1 MSGVIEQPRHLC
13 MLSAKQSVVAIERAV
28 PIVHAGPGCSG
39 KLWSGL
45 SFCNGFQ
52 GSGYAGGGAVPS
64 TNTGEKEVVFGGE
77 ERLRGVIEGALKVMD
92 ADLFVVLTGC
102 TSDIVGDDT
111 GQVVREFR
119 EQGIPIVYA
128 ETGGFK
134 GSSFVGHEA
143 LLEAVITQLLDPAAP
158 EKAPNLV
165 NVFASVPYLD
175 PFWSGNLEALRELLA
190 GLGLEAN
197 ILFGPGSGGIEA
209 WRKIPAARFNLVVS
223 PWVGLKAARFLEER
237 YGTPFLHY
245 PVLPIGGTET
255 SRFLA
260 TVGEFA
266 DVDRGKR
273 AAFIRK
279 EEERFYYYLERSADF
294 ILEFRYDLPGRF
306 ITVCDAL
313 YALGVSRFLVNDL
326 GLLPGRQFITDQTP
340 TEHRESLRAEFA
352 ALSPSV
358 AAQVTFTP
366 DGGEVQRELRAT
378 KHHQPP
384 LIIGST
390 WDKDIAAELKGYQV
404 SLSLPV
410 TDRLVLDRS
419 YVGYRGG
426 LRLAEDIYAAILGSY
441 Q

>member
-77 ERLRGVIEGALKVMD
+77 ERLRSVIEGALKVMD

-143 LLEAVITQLLDPAAP
+143 LLEAVITQLLDPAPP

-209 WRKIPAARFNLVVS
+209 WRKIPPPAS
-223 PWVGLKAARFLEER
+223 IWWYPPGWGLKRHGFWKSVTALLSSIIRCSPSAGRKRAVSWPRSASSPAL
-237 YGTPFLHY
+237 T
-245 PVLPIGGTET
+245 
-255 SRFLA
+255 
-260 TVGEFA
+260 
-266 DVDRGKR
+266 GKR
-273 AAFIRK
+273 QRPSSGK
-279 EEERFYYYLERSADF
+279 EEARFYYYLERAADF

-306 ITVCDAL
+306 VTVCDSL
-313 YALGVSRFLVNDL
+313 YALAVSRFLVNDL

-340 TEHRESLRAEFA
+340 TEHRESLQAEFA

-426 LRLAEDIYAAILGSY
+426 LRLAEDFYTAILGSY

>member
-1 MSGVIEQPRHLC
+1 MSAVVEQPRHFC
-13 MLSAKQSVVAIERAV
+13 MLGAKQSVVAIERAV
-28 PIVHAGPGCSG
+28 PIVHAGPGCSS

-52 GSGYAGGGAVPS
+52 GAGYAGGSAVPS
-64 TNTGEKEVVFGGE
+64 TNTGEREVVFGGE
-77 ERLRGVIEGALKVMD
+77 GRLREVIEGALKVMD
-92 ADLFVVLTGC
+92 GDLFVVLTGC

-111 GQVVREFR
+111 AQVVREFR
-119 EQGIPIVYA
+119 ERGVPIVHA

-134 GSSFVGHEA
+134 GTSFAGHEA
-143 LLEAVITQLLDPAAP
+143 LLDAIIRQFLGPAR
-158 EKAPNLV
+158 ETIPNLV

-175 PFWSGNLEALRELLA
+175 PFWSGNLEGLRELLA
-190 GLGLEAN
+190 GIGLEAN

-209 WRKIPAARFNLVVS
+209 WRKIPVARFNLVVS
-223 PWVGLKAARFLEER
+223 PWVGVKAAQLLEER
-237 YGTPFLHY
+237 YGTPWLHY
-245 PVLPIGGTET
+245 PVLPVGGTET

-266 DVDRGKR
+266 GIDRAR
-273 AAFIRK
+273 TEAFIRR
-279 EEERFYYYLERSADF
+279 EEERFYYYLERAADF

-306 ITVCDAL
+306 VTVCDSL

-326 GLLPGRQFITDQTP
+326 GLLPGEQFVTDQTP
-340 TEHRESLRAEFA
+340 PEHRDALRGAFA

-358 AAQVTFTP
+358 AAPVTFTP
-366 DGGEVQRELRAT
+366 DGGAVQRHLREAR
-378 KHHQPP
+378 HHRPP

-426 LRLAEDIYAAILGSY
+426 LRLAEDIYGAILGSY

>member
-1 MSGVIEQPRHLC
+1 MSGVIEQPRHFC
-13 MLSAKQSVVAIERAV
+13 MLSASQSVAAIERAV
-28 PIVHAGPGCSG
+28 PIVHGGPGCSG

-52 GSGYAGGGAVPS
+52 GSGYAGGSAVPS

-77 ERLRGVIEGALKVMD
+77 VRLKSVVEGALKVMD

-111 GQVVREFR
+111 GQVVRDFR
-119 EQGIPIVYA
+119 EAGAPIVHVS
-128 ETGGFK
+128 TGGFK
-134 GSSFVGHEA
+134 GTSFAGHEA
-143 LLEAVITQLLDPAAP
+143 LLEALIDQLLGPAVP
-158 EKAPNLV
+158 EKVPNRV

-175 PFWSGNLEALRELLA
+175 PFWSGNLEGLRELLA

-197 ILFGPGSGGIEA
+197 ILFGPASRGIEA
-209 WRKIPAARFNLVVS
+209 WRTIPAARFNLVVS
-223 PWVGLKAARFLEER
+223 PWVGVRAAKQLEER
-237 YGTPFLHY
+237 YGTPYLHWPAL
-245 PVLPIGGTET
+245 PVGGAET

-260 TVGEFA
+260 AVGEFA
-266 DVDRGKR
+266 GMDRSKTES
-273 AAFIRK
+273 FIRK
-279 EEERFYYYLERSADF
+279 EEGRFYYYLERAADF
-294 ILEFRYDLPGRF
+294 LLEFRYDLPGRF
-306 ITVCDAL
+306 VTVCDAL
-313 YALGVSRFLVNDL
+313 YALGISRFLVNDL
-326 GLLPGRQFITDQTP
+326 GLLPGEQFVTDQTP
-340 TEHRESLRAEFA
+340 PEHREQLLAHFA
-352 ALSPSV
+352 ALSSSV
-358 AAQVTFTP
+358 SAPVTFTP
-366 DGGEVQRELRAT
+366 DGGEVQRRLREG
-378 KHHQPP
+378 KYHQPP

-390 WDKDIAAELKGYQV
+390 WDKDIARELRGYQV